1 MLQIGFSRKID
12 IAYFRPMFRRSK
24 RGDTLID
31 RDNRTF
37 ICSVVYFDI
46 ADYSTK
52 SVEAQIRLKDQLN
65 RYTTEA
71 IKNVAVNDRIIL
83 DTGDGVAICFLGD
96 PEDALFVAMSLRDAV
111 SKPADQSADEPL
123 LVRFGINLGP
133 VKLVNDIN
141 NRKNI
146 IGDGINVGQR
156 IMSFA
161 TPGQILVSRS
171 YYEVVACLTQEYA
184 NLFHYLGL
192 RSDKHIRK
200 HELYSIIQTDE
211 QEKSLPPTESTTR
224 DALQIPAQRS
234 ISVVETFTSPP
245 ELEPALEQSDEKD
258 VRSSASVSFEHK
270 TWWRKKKI
278 VFGAVAIAIFFASIL
293 LFIRNRDFDA
303 KKVQP
308 DQVALSPEPQEKNPG
323 SPAPEAIIQSTGNAD
338 TLQTES
344 MQPTHSDVNTI
355 VPQDNP
361 DETLPENAST
371 AETAEPD
378 KNEQSLPSP
387 PAPNAILRFAVSP
400 WGEIY
405 VDGKR
410 HGTSPPL
417 TSVSIPPGKHSI
429 EIRNSAFPP
438 HAQICEIKPDEKL
451 KIIHKFK

>member
-1 MLQIGFSRKID
+1 
-12 IAYFRPMFRRSK
+12 
-24 RGDTLID
+24 LID

-65 RYTTEA
+65 RYTTNA

-96 PEDALFVAMSLRDAV
+96 PEDALFVAMSLRDAI

-161 TPGQILVSRS
+161 VPGQILVSRS

-211 QEKSLPPTESTTR
+211 QEKALPPTESTTR
-224 DALQIPAQRS
+224 EALQIPEQRS
-234 ISVVETFTSPP
+234 IAVVETFTSPP
-245 ELEPALEQSDEKD
+245 NLEPALEQPVEKD
-258 VRSSASVSFEHK
+258 ARSSASVSFEHK
-270 TWWRKKKI
+270 AWWRKKKF
-278 VFGAVAIAIFFASIL
+278 VFGAVAIAILLVSIL
-293 LFIRNRDFDA
+293 TFIRFLDFDA
-303 KKVQP
+303 NKVQL
-308 DQVALSPEPQEKNPG
+308 DQVALSPQPQVINPDTPAQEK
-323 SPAPEAIIQSTGNAD
+323 IIQSPDNAD
-338 TLQTES
+338 PVQMES
-344 MQPTHSDVNTI
+344 TQPTHADVNTI

-361 DETLPENAST
+361 DENLPENASA
-371 AETAEPD
+371 AETAEPE
-378 KNEQSLPSP
+378 KKEQPL
-387 PAPNAILRFAVSP
+387 PAPPVQNAILRFAVSP

-417 TSVSIPPGKHSI
+417 TSVSLPPGKHSI

-438 HAQICEIKPDEKL
+438 HTQICEIKSDEKL
-451 KIIHKFK
+451 KITHKFK

>member
-1 MLQIGFSRKID
+1 
-12 IAYFRPMFRRSK
+12 
-24 RGDTLID
+24 LID

-46 ADYSTK
+46 SDYSTK
-52 SVEAQIRLKDQLN
+52 SVDAQIRLKDQLN
-65 RYTTEA
+65 RYTTKA

-96 PEDALFVAMSLRDAV
+96 PEDALFVAMSLRDTI
-111 SKPADQSADEPL
+111 SKSADQSADEPL

-161 TPGQILVSRS
+161 VPGQILVSRS

-211 QEKSLPPTESTTR
+211 QEKVLPPTESTTR
-224 DALQIPAQRS
+224 EALKIPEQRS

-245 ELEPALEQSDEKD
+245 DLEPSLERSDEKD
-258 VRSSASVSFEHK
+258 ARNSASVSFEHK
-270 TWWRKKKI
+270 AWWRKKKI
-278 VFGAVAIAIFFASIL
+278 VFGAVAIAIILVSIL
-293 LFIRNRDFDA
+293 SFIRHRDFDA
-303 KKVQP
+303 KKGQP
-308 DQVALSPEPQEKNPG
+308 DQVAMSPEPQVINPDTPVPEK
-323 SPAPEAIIQSTGNAD
+323 IIQSPDNAD
-338 TLQTES
+338 PLQMES
-344 MQPTHSDVNTI
+344 SQPTPADVNTI

-361 DETLPENAST
+361 DENLPGNASST
-371 AETAEPD
+371 EPAEPE
-378 KNEQSLPSP
+378 KKEQPL
-387 PAPNAILRFAVSP
+387 PAPPVQNAILRFAVSP

-417 TSVSIPPGKHSI
+417 TSVSVPPGKHSI

-438 HAQICEIKPDEKL
+438 HTQICEIKSDEKL
-451 KIIHKFK
+451 KITHKFK